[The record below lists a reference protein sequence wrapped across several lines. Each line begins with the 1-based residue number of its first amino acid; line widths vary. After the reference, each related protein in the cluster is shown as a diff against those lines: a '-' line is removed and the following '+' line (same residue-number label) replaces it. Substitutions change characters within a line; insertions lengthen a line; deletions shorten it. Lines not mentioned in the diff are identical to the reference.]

1 MTFRLEGRDGGARA
15 GLLSTAHG
23 EVPTPVFMPV
33 ATAGSVRTL
42 SPDELQEAGAT
53 CLIANSWSLMVRP
66 GVEHIERAGG
76 LHAFMRWPRALFT
89 DSGGFQTI
97 KKGILVKRSDE
108 GLKFKS
114 PTTGQV
120 DMLTPESVMDVQQRL
135 GADVAMVLDDCPPA
149 GAARDAVEEATAR
162 TTMWARRCLD
172 SHDRKGQLLFA
183 ITQGGIFADLRERST
198 RELSAM
204 GFDGYGIGGLMIGE
218 PVEDMRRTIEG
229 SIGLLPEGRA
239 RYLMGVGSPVEVLDA
254 IAMGVDVFDSAF
266 PTRGGRHGAVLM
278 RTGRYDITRGAMGRD
293 ARPLDPGCRC
303 RVCAGFDRSYV
314 HHLWRSNDPRWM
326 HLVSFHNVALMQE
339 LVRGAR
345 EAVLAGRFGA
355 FRDEWSRAGVGRT
368 DDGT

>member
-1 MTFRLEGRDGGARA
+1 MTAAATTGPASGPRPA
-15 GLLSTAHG
+15 SS
-23 EVPTPVFMPV
+23 MP
-33 ATAGSVRTL
+33 A
-42 SPDELQEAGAT
+42 
-53 CLIANSWSLMVRP
+53 I
-66 GVEHIERAGG
+66 
-76 LHAFMRWPRALFT
+76 MRWPRALFT

-120 DMLTPESVMDVQQRL
+120 DMLTPESVMEVQRRL

-149 GAARDAVEEATAR
+149 GAARAAVEEATAR
-162 TTMWARRCLD
+162 TAMWARRCLD
-172 SHDRKGQLLFA
+172 SHERKGQLLFA
-183 ITQGGIFADLRERST
+183 ITQGGVLPDLRERST
-198 RELSAM
+198 RELAGM

-218 PVEDMRRTIEG
+218 PVEDMRRIIEG
-229 SIGLLPEGRA
+229 SIGILPEGKA
-239 RYLMGVGSPVEVLDA
+239 RYLMGVGSPVEVLGA
-254 IAMGVDVFDSAF
+254 VAMGVDVFDSAF
-266 PTRGGRHGAVLM
+266 PTRGGRHGSVLT

-314 HHLWRSNDPRWM
+314 HHLWRSNDTRWM

-355 FRDEWSRAGVGRT
+355 FREEWSRAGVGRT
-368 DDGT
+368 DDGI